1 MWEKIKN
8 ILACIGGA
16 FVAAMLFCLGR
27 RSIYGSAGD
36 SHESAL
42 GQLREGAERAE
53 AECGNAASAV
63 DRSQE
68 RIEAGA
74 ERIADSEKLAGEIA
88 AGAERAKD
96 HAGAIREILK
106 AGKKIEP
113 VGES

>member
-1 MWEKIKN
+1 MWNKIKN
-8 ILACIGGA
+8 ILAVIGGA
-16 FVAAMLFCLGR
+16 VAAAMLFCLGR
-27 RSIYGSAGD
+27 RGIYGSAGD

-42 GQLREGAERAE
+42 GQFREGTERTE
-53 AECGNAASAV
+53 AECRNAASAV
-63 DRSQE
+63 DRGQK

-88 AGAERAKD
+88 AGSERAKD

-113 VGES
+113 VGEG